1 MNGPKREGKYLDRS
15 LECEAEM
22 AARVVDAL
30 DDAEAA
36 GWDRLEAAKAM
47 LQAAHGVYMG
57 ESGTDPNE

>member
-1 MNGPKREGKYLDRS
+1 MNGPKHEDKYPDRN

-30 DDAEAA
+30 DDAEAV

-47 LQAAHGVYMG
+47 VKAAKGVYMG
-57 ESGTDPNE
+57 ERGTDPNE